1 MAFPFVNSVKV
12 DSVELII
19 GEFPSSSHV
28 QFPLVF

>member
-1 MAFPFVNSVKV
+1 MASPFVNRVKA

-28 QFPLVF
+28 QFPFFF